1 MPKHKLEP
9 DENLMEFASKS
20 GVNVND
26 IWNHANNE
34 DLRGRVRNPWLV
46 APGEEI
52 WVPDECSTHSAT
64 LSGKLREF
72 KRIPEPPV
80 IKVYLGFMDEEV
92 NARLAKLIENE
103 DKESETKKRPVI
115 LIERGRLS
123 KDEPILEW
131 RLGNYKIG
139 DKETPIRKILH
150 VSRTGIR
157 DATKNKD
164 APAGSVSP
172 KPPEI
177 PPPPK
182 LPDSLPESDGFPE
195 WKSDYDSWR
204 DKRVGA
210 IDKTPLT
217 QIRLIGLTVEKKEEK
232 KRGVTVS
239 EDPPNPPRNYLD
251 SGAYTSYAQKFAV
264 KKWAQNFSIWKQDT
278 EVARKKVVDWQEE
291 IRRSEKQT
299 TTGDKSGSIAPE
311 DLLARMMAI
320 YMEQSVGEDK
330 LLKDRGVTFRR
341 AFDLLDLIGH
351 RKGGKSK
358 SGVPQS
364 EAEIGGGPWLSV
376 VRFDIGPDK
385 YEKAKDIRAPIVVI
399 RTPEMG
405 LQPSL
410 MQPYIEFLFKC
421 ISGAASQLAA
431 EKAKLEYKEI
441 HPEAGEKELNQQTGG
456 KWEWPLQVFQFGA
469 QGSCSAQEE
478 YSPGKI
484 ITVIASLFVGVDID
498 RNGNAWSV
506 ISLCA
511 PGGIYDF
518 IRIKNDSGGDRGKLV
533 SAAEKIAMEKFHEQ
547 ADDKN
552 FVNLRLTADSIHQ
565 DPNNPYKN
573 AEVEIKAGDTLKE
586 TIDKIY
592 EIYKDVYPKDATPS
606 GVVTLTVSY
615 FGGMDDKKAADKLG
629 IYSVGMEDYHV
640 LRILRKAFCQG
651 ISPSTDYPVVMG
663 WRIDRV
669 QCDPKE
675 IESKV
680 EKAFVEYIKET
691 NPDKTHALMTA
702 EDYADVIIWG
712 LKGLL
717 TTAMPEC
724 ARWNFIAHYWG
735 QGEEWQDRI
744 LKHFWSYT
752 YQGDESEFVVPNPFQ
767 IEIATDLLNDL
778 SEMKP
783 GIAGDI
789 KAKDKDQKNVK
800 EEIMRLAGA
809 VKTAWRQEEQTGKY
823 KQSDGS
829 LRQEEPLEV
838 REKSYIGPVGTKTRN
853 AAILLMRYVG
863 ENCGFNTE
871 QNRGGKPLLKTWLRP
886 NKWGTYPDFVKAP
899 TTQDL
904 VEGKYSKPEFDGAC
918 VDRAFYKSCNM
929 MALQT
934 MAGNLWGI
942 YEPLKPG
949 P

>member
-20 GVNVND
+20 GVSVKE
-26 IWNHANNE
+26 IWDDPRNTK
-34 DLRGRVRNPWLV
+34 LREIGNPWLV
-46 APGEEI
+46 GPGVEFEI
-52 WVPDECSTHSAT
+52 PEGASVRNAA

-72 KRIPEPPV
+72 KRIPEPPIV
-80 IKVYLGFMDEEV
+80 MVYLGFMDEEV

-103 DKESETKKRPVI
+103 DKESEIKKRPVI

-123 KDEPILEW
+123 KNEPILEW

-139 DKETPIRKILH
+139 DKDTPIRKILH

-157 DATKNKD
+157 DATKSKD
-164 APAGSVSP
+164 GSAKSVSP

-177 PPPPK
+177 PPPPS

-195 WKSDYDSWR
+195 WKSAYNSWR
-204 DKRVGA
+204 DERVGV
-210 IDKTPLT
+210 INKTPLT
-217 QIRLIGLTVEKKEEK
+217 QVRLIGLTVEKKEER
-232 KRGVTVS
+232 KRGVTIS

-251 SGAYTSYAQKFAV
+251 SGAFTSNAQKFAV

-291 IRRSEKQT
+291 IRRSEKGGT
-299 TTGDKSGSIAPE
+299 AKEKSDSIAPE
-311 DLLARMMAI
+311 DLLARMIAI

-330 LLKDRGVTFRR
+330 LLKDRGITFRR

-358 SGVPQS
+358 SGVPGS

-410 MQPYIEFLFKC
+410 MQPYIEFLFKS

-441 HPEAGEKELNQQTGG
+441 NPEAGEKELNQQTSG

-469 QGSCSAQEE
+469 QGSCSAQEK

-498 RNGNAWSV
+498 RKGNAWSV
-506 ISLCA
+506 ISLCT

-518 IRIKNDSGGDRGKLV
+518 IRIKNESGGDKGKLV
-533 SAAEKIAMEKFHEQ
+533 SAAEQIAMDRFHEQ

-552 FVNLRLTADSIHQ
+552 FVNLKLTPDNIHQ

-592 EIYKDVYPKDATPS
+592 KIYKDVYPKDATPP

-615 FGGMDDKKAADKLG
+615 FGGEEDKNAADKLG

-651 ISPSTDYPVVMG
+651 ISPSTDYPIVMG

-675 IESKV
+675 IKEKV
-680 EKAFVEYIKET
+680 KKEFDKYIT
-691 NPDKTHALMTA
+691 RTDDSQGPTALMTA
-702 EDYADVIIWG
+702 EDYADVIVWG

-717 TTAMPEC
+717 TTAMPKC
-724 ARWNFIAHYWG
+724 TRWNFITHYWN
-735 QGEEWQDRI
+735 QGEEWQEV
-744 LKHFWSYT
+744 LMEHFWSFTYT
-752 YQGDESEFVVPNPFQ
+752 GDDSEFIVPNPFH

-783 GIAGDI
+783 GITGEI

-800 EEIMRLAGA
+800 DEIIKLANS
-809 VKTAWRQEEQTGKY
+809 VKTAWKREEKTGRY
-823 KQSDGS
+823 KKSDGV

-838 REKSYIGPVGTKTRN
+838 REKSYIGPAGTTTRN

-863 ENCGFNTE
+863 ENCDFNTDKS
-871 QNRGGKPLLKTWLRP
+871 RGGKPLLKTWLRP
-886 NKWGTYPDFVKAP
+886 NKWGTYPNFVKAP

-904 VEGKYSKPEFDGAC
+904 KEDKYKEPEFDGAC

-934 MAGNLWGI
+934 MAGNFWDI
-942 YEPLKPG
+942 YEPLEAEE
-949 P
+949 